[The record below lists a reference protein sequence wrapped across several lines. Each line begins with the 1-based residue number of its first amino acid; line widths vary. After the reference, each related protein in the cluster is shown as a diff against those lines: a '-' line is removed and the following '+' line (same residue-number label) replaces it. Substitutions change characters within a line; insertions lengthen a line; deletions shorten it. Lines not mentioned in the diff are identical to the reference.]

1 MPKSLEFL
9 LSQLSKDQNLLHS
22 VEEATKQGAVLPI
35 LNQLGWNCF
44 NVQEVVPEFSAGTGR
59 IDYCLCINQ
68 KNAVFIEVKRTTET
82 LERHEKQLLDY
93 SFEYGVDI
101 AILTNGL
108 LWWFYLPLAGGEWHQ
123 RKFFTIDIRQQNPSA
138 AAKHFEEFLNRNSLA
153 DGSAIKKAK
162 SIKKSREKNK
172 SIIQTIPKAWEQ
184 LLEEPDELL
193 LELLADK
200 VESICGYRADL
211 EILTDFIHEKG
222 LFKNQTSPD
231 ITQTKKPTPT
241 KRRIIMPDTT
251 KYHPSRKSAKRKGAI
266 VTVGNKTIKASTVG
280 DLYYQALEYICDN
293 DLIRKAESKIPYATS
308 QVRFLIAK
316 EPIHQRGNNFRAP
329 IEYKGYYMETHKNYE
344 QALKHLEDFL
354 KECGLRIKY

>member
-1 MPKSLEFL
+1 MPKLLEKL

-35 LNQLGWNCF
+35 LNKLGWDCF
-44 NVQEVVPEFSAGTGR
+44 NVQEVIPEFSIGTGR
-59 IDYCLCINQ
+59 IDYCLRINQ
-68 KNAVFIEVKRTTET
+68 TNSVFIEVKRTTEA

-138 AAKHFEEFLNRNSLA
+138 AAKHFEEFLNRASVS
-153 DGSAIKKAK
+153 DGSAIKIAK

-172 SIIQTIPKAWEQ
+172 SIIKTIPKAWEQ

-200 VESICGYRADL
+200 VESICGHRADL
-211 EILTDFIHEKG
+211 EILTDFIHEKC
-222 LFKNQTSPD
+222 LYKTQTSLD
-231 ITQTKKPTPT
+231 TLRTTKSTSS
-241 KRRIIMPDTT
+241 KRRIISPD
-251 KYHPSRKSAKRKGAI
+251 KAQHLPPQKSTKRKGAI
-266 VTVGNKTIKASTVG
+266 VAIGDKTIKASTVG
-280 DLYYQALEYICDN
+280 DLYYQALKYICDN
-293 DLIRKAESKIPYATS
+293 DLIKKAESKVPYATS

-344 QALKHLEDFL
+344 QALKHLEAFL
-354 KECGLRIKY
+354 KECGLKIKY